1 MQERAFFDF
10 AWVIHTYRVGRVFCG
25 VWILRVEAQ
34 LQVSKRQRALLIE
47 GSAKLL
53 LCWLFVRKDYMKT
66 KARFLVVA
74 AFCLACMASL
84 VGCSGSNE
92 QADAQ
97 TQNRQYMSS
106 VNTIMETLNSN
117 MDTFAEAVKDGEVV
131 SLSAQLSSVDQC
143 VSDLEG
149 LSVPDAMGD
158 IQSSYVN
165 GAKELQTALSSY
177 VQLYEDVKAPASG
190 VAPSTADYN
199 SRLADIQSHYDAGI
213 KALQDADSKAES
225 A

>member
-1 MQERAFFDF
+1 
-10 AWVIHTYRVGRVFCG
+10 
-25 VWILRVEAQ
+25 
-34 LQVSKRQRALLIE
+34 
-47 GSAKLL
+47 
-53 LCWLFVRKDYMKT
+53 MKT
-66 KARFLVVA
+66 KARFLVIA
-74 AFCLACMASL
+74 AFCLACLGALAGCAS
-84 VGCSGSNE
+84 SND
-92 QADAQ
+92 QTDAQ

-106 VNTIMETLNSN
+106 VNTIMETLNSD
-117 MDTFAEAVKDGEVV
+117 MTEFSDAVKDGEVV

-149 LSVPDAMGD
+149 LDVPDAMGD

-190 VAPSTADYN
+190 SAPSNADYD
-199 SRLADIQSHYDAGI
+199 SRMADIQSHYDAGI
-213 KALQDADSKAES
+213 KALQDADSKAQS

>member
-1 MQERAFFDF
+1 
-10 AWVIHTYRVGRVFCG
+10 
-25 VWILRVEAQ
+25 
-34 LQVSKRQRALLIE
+34 
-47 GSAKLL
+47 
-53 LCWLFVRKDYMKT
+53 MKT

-84 VGCSGSNE
+84 VGCASSNE
-92 QADAQ
+92 QTDAQ

-106 VNTIMETLNSN
+106 VNTIMETLNTN
-117 MDTFAEAVKDGEVV
+117 MDTFAKAVKDGEVV

-143 VSDLEG
+143 VSNLEG

-158 IQSSYVN
+158 IQSSYVS

-190 VAPSTADYN
+190 MAPSTADYN

>member
-1 MQERAFFDF
+1 
-10 AWVIHTYRVGRVFCG
+10 
-25 VWILRVEAQ
+25 
-34 LQVSKRQRALLIE
+34 
-47 GSAKLL
+47 
-53 LCWLFVRKDYMKT
+53 MKT

-84 VGCSGSNE
+84 VGCASSNE
-92 QADAQ
+92 QTDAQ

-106 VNTIMETLNSN
+106 VNTIMETLNTN
-117 MDTFAEAVKDGEVV
+117 MDTFAKAVKDGEVV

-158 IQSSYVN
+158 IQSSYVS

-190 VAPSTADYN
+190 VASSTADYN
-199 SRLADIQSHYDAGI
+199 SRLADIQSHYDVGI